1 VVGRPAPRGGRRRP
15 ARARLGIEALEVRD
29 VPTVFAGVDA
39 AGVLEVRTD
48 RPDNS
53 TDIVTIDHRI
63 TQSGPVTLVSD
74 GVNQTPFPDF
84 QFTSIQIHGGFG
96 LVEILGTFKP
106 LTADANDEVIVGT
119 TALDSFG
126 FVIPGSGNM
135 QNIMAPL
142 FFTNDQRVWLDD
154 SNDPTGQNVTLNVV
168 NEVAQVT
175 HMAPAP
181 ININVFGAQIFGRN
195 DLIDLRL
202 YGGRAHNT
210 FDVLD
215 TPVAFRFG
223 FTETQTNLFTGP
235 SNDTVNVRGTHS
247 APLNIIGRSRELV
260 TIGNNGNL
268 DNIQGAVNLSNP
280 PQFSAL
286 IVDGS
291 AASSAQ
297 NVTMSVANGFG
308 TIHGLAPADI
318 TYKVSDV
325 SEVIVHGSTHRNT
338 WTVQDTFRNPSFADT
353 LIETGSGGDTVNV
366 LGTTGKLEVFGE
378 GGFDTVN
385 IGGDPSSAGTLTR
398 IQGEV
403 AVFNFGGARTK
414 LNVNNSGD
422 RSGRFITLT
431 ATQFQGEVAESGV
444 TGKIHY
450 DPSAISALHVFGDQ
464 GNDQF
469 FVLST
474 GGGPAQIFLHG
485 GSGSDFFSIG
495 SPFNNLD
502 TILNV
507 VNVIGGV
514 GGFNTLFVQD
524 QGAPLGHS
532 YVNRSGFIERFGD
545 GGPLV
550 IITFNNHLQSVRLF
564 ENGSPGPQAQDLA
577 LTERVQVG
585 ETATLTGTLVD
596 DDPSQVLSLTVDWG
610 DGSDPDTSTP
620 DRDPFAVTHSYAS
633 PGRYFVHVT
642 WSDSDGVSNSQ
653 DLLIRVRP
661 ARSGGYGPEAPDGG
675 DGSDGADAVFALLG
689 SEAEHDRNP

>member
-1 VVGRPAPRGGRRRP
+1 V
-15 ARARLGIEALEVRD
+15 
-29 VPTVFAGVDA
+29 
-39 AGVLEVRTD
+39 
-48 RPDNS
+48 
-53 TDIVTIDHRI
+53 
-63 TQSGPVTLVSD
+63 
-74 GVNQTPFPDF
+74 VNQTPFPDF
-84 QFTSIQIHGGFG
+84 QFTSIQVQGGFG
-96 LVEILGTFKP
+96 HVFILGTFKP
-106 LTADANDEVIVGT
+106 LTVDSNDFIFVGSNV
-119 TALDSFG
+119 LDQFG
-126 FVIPGSGNM
+126 NLVPGSGNM
-135 QNIMAPL
+135 RNIQGPL
-142 FFTNDQRVWLDD
+142 FLTNDRSVDLDD
-154 SNDPTGQNVTLNVV
+154 SNDPTGQNVTMNVV

-175 HMAPAP
+175 NMAPAP
-181 ININVFGAQIFGRN
+181 INVNVFGADIFGFN
-195 DLIDLRL
+195 DLVVLRL
-202 YGGRAHNT
+202 FAGRAHNT
-210 FDVLD
+210 FNVLD
-215 TPVAFRFG
+215 TPAAFRFG
-223 FTETQTNLFTGP
+223 ETRTSTDLFTGP
-235 SNDTVNVRGTHS
+235 SNDTVTVRGTHS
-247 APLNIIGRSRELV
+247 DPLNIIGRSRELV

-291 AASSAQ
+291 AAGSAQ
-297 NVTMSVANGFG
+297 NVTMSVANGTG

-318 TYKVSDV
+318 TYHTPDV
-325 SEVIVHGSTHRNT
+325 SEVIVHGSSHRNT
-338 WTVQDTFRNPSFADT
+338 WTVQDTFQNSSFADT
-353 LIETGSGGDTVNV
+353 LIETGTGGDTVNV

-385 IGGDPSSAGTLTR
+385 VGGDPSVAGTLTR

-422 RSGRFITLT
+422 RSGRFITLS

-474 GGGPAQIFLHG
+474 GGGTAQIFLHG

-507 VNVIGGV
+507 VNVIGGI

-524 QGAPLGHS
+524 QGAPLGHT

-550 IITFNNHLQSVRLF
+550 IVTFNNHLQSVRLF
-564 ENGSPGPQAQDLA
+564 ENGSPGPQAQNLA
-577 LTERVQVG
+577 LTEQVRVGQL
-585 ETATLTGTLVD
+585 ARLTGTLVD
-596 DDPSQVLSLTVDWG
+596 ADPSQVLSLTVNWG
-610 DGSDPDTSTP
+610 DGSDPQTSTP
-620 DRDPFAVTHSYAS
+620 DRDPFEVTHSYAT
-633 PGRYFVHVT
+633 PGTYFVHVS

-661 ARSGGYGPEAPDGG
+661 GPSPVDATLVPADLESNDGL
-675 DGSDGADAVFALLG
+675 DAVFVQLG
-689 SEAEHDRNP
+689 GGGGHGGNP